1 MTMKKLL
8 CTTFATALFVL
19 LSSLSSRGKITPEKP
34 INQAKERGH
43 EVPYSTDFIFT
54 PCEVADTTAL
64 FVDKITNK
72 GASFTWSFSNE
83 KANHTPL
90 ALKRGQWYH
99 LEIVLRNASG
109 SDINAQYIT
118 PEQAALHQFFFI
130 SRELKDE
137 AKKTYRTIPSAI
149 TYKYAE
155 TLQLEGKRNPI
166 GLEGAFYVHPNA
178 TPDHFFL
185 NVVLVHVLPPS
196 TKINRTTNSFYP
208 FDQPARTM
216 GTRDLELYIPIDLQ

>member
-1 MTMKKLL
+1 MKKLL

-19 LSSLSSRGKITPEKP
+19 LFSLSSCGKITPEKP

-72 GASFTWSFSNE
+72 ASSFTWSFSNE

-109 SDINAQYIT
+109 SEINAQYIT
-118 PEQAALHQFFFI
+118 P
-130 SRELKDE
+130 
-137 AKKTYRTIPSAI
+137 
-149 TYKYAE
+149 
-155 TLQLEGKRNPI
+155 
-166 GLEGAFYVHPNA
+166 
-178 TPDHFFL
+178 
-185 NVVLVHVLPPS
+185 
-196 TKINRTTNSFYP
+196 
-208 FDQPARTM
+208 
-216 GTRDLELYIPIDLQ
+216 